1 VCGAAGAGRL
11 QLIDMMS
18 HVANDTPAYV
28 ARAPVS
34 MRELCGGKCD
44 VVEITP
50 DRQTPATC
58 RPAPTFRRD
67 ARAVTTRGLL
77 EYCISRGVTFGDQMP
92 DRGRH
97 RERARCRNTD
107 TNVENQTSSASAVP
121 VLLQPSGNESA
132 RKIIIIYCNYSYF
145 VSLSSV
151 KFGFLFSFLLSHFVV
166 K

>member
-1 VCGAAGAGRL
+1 MSLMTRRR
-11 QLIDMMS
+11 MS
-18 HVANDTPAYV
+18 HGHLSLYGSCVAVNAMSSKSRRFT
-28 ARAPVS
+28 
-34 MRELCGGKCD
+34 
-44 VVEITP
+44 

-92 DRGRH
+92 VRGRH

-107 TNVENQTSSASAVP
+107 TNVENQTSTASAVL
-121 VLLQPSGNESA
+121 VSLQPSGNESA

-145 VSLSSV
+145 VLLSSV